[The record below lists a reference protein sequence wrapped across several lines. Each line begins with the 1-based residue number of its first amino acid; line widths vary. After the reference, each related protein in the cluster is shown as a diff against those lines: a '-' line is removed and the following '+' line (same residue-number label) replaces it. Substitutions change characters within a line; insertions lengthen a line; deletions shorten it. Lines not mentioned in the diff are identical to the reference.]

1 MARPFT
7 GKFSIVLNTK
17 NRIVLQKDEKGAFE
31 AKDAAKVLA
40 RMNKAAEEH
49 DAVLDIFQPDP
60 AGNQPVVLASRWGT
74 PYMALLTPQDPAKTA
89 SKPRVIKI
97 A

>member
-1 MARPFT
+1 MARPFI

-40 RMNKAAEEH
+40 RMSKEASERDAE
-49 DAVLDIFQPDP
+49 LDIFQPDP

-74 PYMALLTPQDPAKTA
+74 PYMALLVPQDPKTLP